1 MTMSL
6 DGIVDRSCAPEH
18 VRARMR
24 ARPAR
29 ALTPQRRSL
38 VILYSTFVACALLA
52 PRPILERLRSAEP
65 GPAVTFATK
74 AMEHA
79 EAISRSIGAQPAFD
93 GARDR
98 FLNGP
103 FPPTEDYR
111 LRSAYDQ

>member
-18 VRARMR
+18 VRARPR

-29 ALTPQRRSL
+29 ALAPLRRSL
-38 VILYSTFVACALLA
+38 VILYSTFAACALMA

-65 GPAVTFATK
+65 GPAVTFAAKTL
-74 AMEHA
+74 EHV
-79 EAISRSIGAQPAFD
+79 ETISNRIGAQPAFD
-93 GARDR
+93 RARDR

-103 FPPTEDYR
+103 FPPEEHYR
-111 LRSAYDQ
+111 LRAAYER

>member
-18 VRARMR
+18 VRARLR

-29 ALTPQRRSL
+29 ALTPLRRSL
-38 VILYSTFVACALLA
+38 VILYSTFVACALMA

-65 GPAVTFATK
+65 GPAVALATK
-74 AMEHA
+74 MLEHA
-79 EAISRSIGAQPAFD
+79 EAISSRIGAQQGFD
-93 GARDR
+93 RARDL

-103 FPPTEDYR
+103 FPPGEDYR